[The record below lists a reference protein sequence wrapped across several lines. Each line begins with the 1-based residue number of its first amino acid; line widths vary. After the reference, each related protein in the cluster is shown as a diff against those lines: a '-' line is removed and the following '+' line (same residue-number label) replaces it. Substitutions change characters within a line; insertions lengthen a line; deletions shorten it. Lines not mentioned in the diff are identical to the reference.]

1 MIFRVD
7 KNAAIS
13 SVAACNN
20 NKKKEKKKKNNTKK
34 KKKKKTRQIST
45 RRCVVG
51 CLQAAVSQDHHIVLC
66 ACARAGH
73 MTYTNAHITIHSPYS
88 IAGVRSSTI
97 CKQMYIISLQ
107 KSARTEGAEAA
118 GPKSK
123 ALTGQ
128 ASVLCEAR
136 LDVEGQSLKG
146 LAHR

>member
-20 NKKKEKKKKNNTKK
+20 NKKEKKNNTKKKK

-97 CKQMYIISLQ
+97 KKPYRVYYLGGVIN
-107 KSARTEGAEAA
+107 RE
-118 GPKSK
+118 
-123 ALTGQ
+123 
-128 ASVLCEAR
+128 
-136 LDVEGQSLKG
+136 KG
-146 LAHR
+146 LTLLIPLITGDITYLISGMIHQVVGECR